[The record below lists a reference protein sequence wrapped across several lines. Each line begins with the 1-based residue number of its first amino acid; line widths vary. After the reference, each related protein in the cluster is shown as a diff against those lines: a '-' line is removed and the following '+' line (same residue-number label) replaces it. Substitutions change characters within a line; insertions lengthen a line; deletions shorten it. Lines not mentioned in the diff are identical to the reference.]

1 MTFENPSIA
10 PESLPQIQDAVFHEH
25 PIRFRKKKIIV
36 RLIIFSILLVAPV
49 ILLFTADMLIFILAL
64 SVWALLLAFSLLIVY
79 KEFPKRAYAL
89 REMDVTYRK
98 GWIFHSVT
106 SVPFNRIQH
115 SEIDQGPL
123 DRAFSLASLN
133 LYTAGGSGS
142 DLTIPGL
149 PHEEAVRLRE
159 FVARKSAAD
168 E

>member
-1 MTFENPSIA
+1 MTFENNPIA
-10 PESLPQIQDAVFHEH
+10 PEELPEIQDAVFHDH
-25 PIRFRKKKIIV
+25 PVRFRKKKLII
-36 RLIIFSILLVAPV
+36 RLIVFV
-49 ILLFTADMLIFILAL
+49 ILLAGPVALIFTGNMLVVILSFVAWTL
-64 SVWALLLAFSLLIVY
+64 LFSFSVLIVF

-89 REMDVTYRK
+89 REKDITYRK

-149 PHEEAVRLRE
+149 PYEEAVRLRE
-159 FVARKSAAD
+159 YVARKTAAD